1 MVFKETEIVELKEK
15 INDSVPKEIVSFL
28 NSFDGT
34 IYIGVKDDGTVCGVT
49 KLDETL
55 KAISEIIT
63 AQILPNPQITIS
75 QNNGL

>member
-49 KLDETL
+49 K
-55 KAISEIIT
+55 
-63 AQILPNPQITIS
+63 
-75 QNNGL
+75 